1 MNINDFKLIV
11 GLGNPGEKFNHTRHN
26 TGFMFLNFL
35 AEKHSITWTNAKR
48 FQAQLTQLDNTYLL
62 KPQTF
67 MNNSGL
73 SVRLF
78 RQKNGLKNYK
88 KFLVVHDELDI
99 NLGKYKLSLSKSSAL
114 HKGVASIE
122 KELGTDQFW
131 RLRIG
136 TENRQ
141 LSQQIPGE
149 DYVLQK
155 FSKEELQVLEKS
167 FIKIVSGC

>member
-1 MNINDFKLIV
+1 MDFKDFDLIV
-11 GLGNPGEKFNHTRHN
+11 GLGNPGEKFSQTRHN
-26 TGFMFLNFL
+26 TGFMFLDFL
-35 AEKHSITWTNAKR
+35 AEKNSLSWTNAKR
-48 FQAQLTQLDNTYLL
+48 FQAQLTQFNNTYLL

-78 RQKNGLKNYK
+78 CKKNGLKDYK
-88 KFLVVHDELDI
+88 RILVVHDELDI
-99 NLGKYKLSLSKSSAL
+99 NLREYKLSLSKSSRL

-141 LSQQIPGE
+141 PNQQISGE

-155 FSKEELQVLEKS
+155 FSKEELEK
-167 FIKIVSGC
+167 IKKCFLGIINL